1 MKRIVGYLHLLF
13 TSTLHFPPSCHPGMS
28 SFGPVEQGLGESTH
42 SEGFT
47 LGLSKLSEP
56 DITADIVNCNTALY
70 AQADAMTSNFSI
82 IATQDK
88 PRVMKEARRT
98 VYSKPEDVLAKSDG
112 DEDVVKSRT
121 GVSDDAAQ
129 FEEVED
135 RAEVA
140 LNSELEEGVEAG
152 SQAEE
157 EAEADSKTEEEEED
171 EEDVVDSNTDGGTA
185 DSQIEKGD
193 DAGSQSEDENVAE
206 DQTEEEEEDK
216 RGVEESQ
223 TGSQSEEGAEAST
236 QSEEEDFVPDSQT
249 EKDEEDGGTEYHT
262 DEVVAALPEEDVS
275 GQSERNEHVTKSENE
290 NDFEIFSGENEE
302 EASAQLKHDSEH
314 ISRRAYCSEGG
325 LIVPVT
331 EAAEDFPNATFDLE
345 TYAAHAKRKTI
356 EVEDVE
362 LLLKRQG
369 YVNDKVPVEVLIE
382 KYLRMDQRRLLI
394 PIATSGN
401 VVIPAKRR

>member
-88 PRVMKEARRT
+88 PTVVASQLQKDMREMEPEEQMEVEQSKLETDQLCVFPTEDESEKKEARRT

-112 DEDVVKSRT
+112 DEDVVQSRT
-121 GVSDDAAQ
+121 GVSEDAAQ
-129 FEEVED
+129 FEDVEE

-140 LNSELEEGVEAG
+140 LNSELEQGVEAG

-157 EAEADSKTEEEEED
+157 EAEADSKTEEEEEED

-216 RGVEESQ
+216 KGVEESQ

-236 QSEEEDFVPDSQT
+236 QSEEEDVVLDSQT

-275 GQSERNEHVTKSENE
+275 GQSERNEHVTTSENE

-314 ISRRAYCSEGG
+314 ISQRAYRSEGG

-331 EAAEDFPNATFDLE
+331 EAAEDFPNATF
-345 TYAAHAKRKTI
+345 AGKKKKKSI
-356 EVEDVE
+356 N
-362 LLLKRQG
+362 QSFS
-369 YVNDKVPVEVLIE
+369 I
-382 KYLRMDQRRLLI
+382 
-394 PIATSGN
+394 
-401 VVIPAKRR
+401 

>member
-88 PRVMKEARRT
+88 PTVMASQLQKDMREMEPEEQMEVEQSKLETDQLCVFPTEDESEKKEARRT

-112 DEDVVKSRT
+112 DEDVVQSRT
-121 GVSDDAAQ
+121 GVSEDAAQ
-129 FEEVED
+129 FEDVEE

-140 LNSELEEGVEAG
+140 LNSELEQGVEAG

-157 EAEADSKTEEEEED
+157 EAEADSKTEEEED

-236 QSEEEDFVPDSQT
+236 RSEEEDVVPDSQT
-249 EKDEEDGGTEYHT
+249 EKDEEDSGTEYHT
-262 DEVVAALPEEDVS
+262 DEVVAALPEEVVS

-314 ISRRAYCSEGG
+314 ISRRAYRSEGG

-331 EAAEDFPNATFDLE
+331 EAAEDFPNATF
-345 TYAAHAKRKTI
+345 AGKKTKSI
-356 EVEDVE
+356 N
-362 LLLKRQG
+362 QSFS
-369 YVNDKVPVEVLIE
+369 I
-382 KYLRMDQRRLLI
+382 
-394 PIATSGN
+394 
-401 VVIPAKRR
+401 

>member
-13 TSTLHFPPSCHPGMS
+13 TSTLHFPPSCHPDIS

-88 PRVMKEARRT
+88 PTVVASQLEKDMREMEPEEQMEVEQSKLETDQLCVFPTEDESEKKEARRT

-112 DEDVVKSRT
+112 DEDVVKSQT
-121 GVSDDAAQ
+121 GVSEDAAQ
-129 FEEVED
+129 FEDVEE

-140 LNSELEEGVEAG
+140 LNSELEQGVEAG

-157 EAEADSKTEEEEED
+157 EAEADSKTEEEED

-236 QSEEEDFVPDSQT
+236 QSEEEDVVPDSQT
-249 EKDEEDGGTEYHT
+249 EKDEEDGGTGYHT

-314 ISRRAYCSEGG
+314 ISRRAYRSEGG
-325 LIVPVT
+325 LVVPVT
-331 EAAEDFPNATFDLE
+331 EAAEDFPNATF
-345 TYAAHAKRKTI
+345 AGKKKKSI
-356 EVEDVE
+356 N
-362 LLLKRQG
+362 QSFS
-369 YVNDKVPVEVLIE
+369 I
-382 KYLRMDQRRLLI
+382 
-394 PIATSGN
+394 
-401 VVIPAKRR
+401 

>member
-88 PRVMKEARRT
+88 PTVMASQLQKDMREMEPEEQMEVEQSKLETDQLCVFPTEDESEKKEARRT

-112 DEDVVKSRT
+112 DEDVVQSRT
-121 GVSDDAAQ
+121 GVSEDAAQ
-129 FEEVED
+129 FEDVEE

-140 LNSELEEGVEAG
+140 LSSELEQGVEAG

-157 EAEADSKTEEEEED
+157 EAEADSKTEEEED

-236 QSEEEDFVPDSQT
+236 QSEEEDVVPDSQT

-262 DEVVAALPEEDVS
+262 DEVVADLPEEVVS

-314 ISRRAYCSEGG
+314 ISRRAYRSEGG

-331 EAAEDFPNATFDLE
+331 EAAEDFPNATF
-345 TYAAHAKRKTI
+345 AGKKTKSI
-356 EVEDVE
+356 N
-362 LLLKRQG
+362 QSFS
-369 YVNDKVPVEVLIE
+369 I
-382 KYLRMDQRRLLI
+382 
-394 PIATSGN
+394 
-401 VVIPAKRR
+401 

>member
-13 TSTLHFPPSCHPGMS
+13 TSILHFPPSCHPGMS

-88 PRVMKEARRT
+88 PTVVASQLQKDMREMEPEEQMEVEQSKLETDQLCVFPTEDESEKKEARRT

-112 DEDVVKSRT
+112 DEDVVQSRT
-121 GVSDDAAQ
+121 GVSEDAAQ
-129 FEEVED
+129 FEDVEE

-140 LNSELEEGVEAG
+140 LNSELEQGVEAG

-157 EAEADSKTEEEEED
+157 EAEADSKTEEEEEED

-236 QSEEEDFVPDSQT
+236 QSEEEDVVLDSQT

-302 EASAQLKHDSEH
+302 ASAQLKHDSEH
-314 ISRRAYCSEGG
+314 ISRRAYRSEGG

-331 EAAEDFPNATFDLE
+331 EAAEDFPNATF
-345 TYAAHAKRKTI
+345 A
-356 EVEDVE
+356 
-362 LLLKRQG
+362 G
-369 YVNDKVPVEVLIE
+369 
-382 KYLRMDQRRLLI
+382 
-394 PIATSGN
+394 
-401 VVIPAKRR
+401 

>member
-88 PRVMKEARRT
+88 PTVVASQLQKDMREMEPEEQMEVEQSKLETDQLCVFPTEDESEKKEARRT
-98 VYSKPEDVLAKSDG
+98 VYSKPEDGLAKSDG
-112 DEDVVKSRT
+112 DEDVVQSRT
-121 GVSDDAAQ
+121 GVSEDAAQ
-129 FEEVED
+129 FEDVEE

-140 LNSELEEGVEAG
+140 LNSELEQGVEAG

-157 EAEADSKTEEEEED
+157 EAEADSKTEEEEEED

-236 QSEEEDFVPDSQT
+236 QSEEEDVVLDSQT

-314 ISRRAYCSEGG
+314 ISRRAYRSEGG

-331 EAAEDFPNATFDLE
+331 EAAEDFPNATF
-345 TYAAHAKRKTI
+345 A
-356 EVEDVE
+356 
-362 LLLKRQG
+362 G
-369 YVNDKVPVEVLIE
+369 
-382 KYLRMDQRRLLI
+382 
-394 PIATSGN
+394 
-401 VVIPAKRR
+401 

>member
-88 PRVMKEARRT
+88 PTVVASQLQKDMREMEPEEQMEVEQSKLETDQLCVFPTEDESEKKEARRT

-112 DEDVVKSRT
+112 DEDVVQSRT
-121 GVSDDAAQ
+121 GVSEDAAQ
-129 FEEVED
+129 FEDVEE
-135 RAEVA
+135 RTEVA
-140 LNSELEEGVEAG
+140 LNSELEQGVEAG

-157 EAEADSKTEEEEED
+157 EAEADSKTEEEEVEED

-236 QSEEEDFVPDSQT
+236 QSEEEDVVLDSQT

-275 GQSERNEHVTKSENE
+275 GQSERNDHVTKSENE

-314 ISRRAYCSEGG
+314 ISRRAYRSEGG

-331 EAAEDFPNATFDLE
+331 EAAEDFPNATF
-345 TYAAHAKRKTI
+345 A
-356 EVEDVE
+356 
-362 LLLKRQG
+362 G
-369 YVNDKVPVEVLIE
+369 
-382 KYLRMDQRRLLI
+382 
-394 PIATSGN
+394 
-401 VVIPAKRR
+401 

>member
-88 PRVMKEARRT
+88 PTVVASQLQKDMREMEPEEQMEVEQSKLETDQLCVFPTEDESEKKEARRT

-112 DEDVVKSRT
+112 DEDVVQSRT
-121 GVSDDAAQ
+121 GVSEDAAQ
-129 FEEVED
+129 FEDVEE

-140 LNSELEEGVEAG
+140 LNSELEQGVVAG

-157 EAEADSKTEEEEED
+157 EAEADSKTEEEEEED

-236 QSEEEDFVPDSQT
+236 QSEEEDVVLDSQT

-275 GQSERNEHVTKSENE
+275 GQSERNDHVTKSENE

-314 ISRRAYCSEGG
+314 ISRRAYRSEGG

-331 EAAEDFPNATFDLE
+331 EAAEDFPNATF
-345 TYAAHAKRKTI
+345 A
-356 EVEDVE
+356 
-362 LLLKRQG
+362 G
-369 YVNDKVPVEVLIE
+369 
-382 KYLRMDQRRLLI
+382 
-394 PIATSGN
+394 
-401 VVIPAKRR
+401 

>member
-88 PRVMKEARRT
+88 PTVMASQLQKDMREMEPEEQMEVEQSKLETDQLCVFPTEDESEKKEARRT

-112 DEDVVKSRT
+112 DEDVVQSRT
-121 GVSDDAAQ
+121 GVSEDAAQ
-129 FEEVED
+129 FEDVEE

-140 LNSELEEGVEAG
+140 LSSELEQGVEAG

-157 EAEADSKTEEEEED
+157 EAEADSKTEEEED

-236 QSEEEDFVPDSQT
+236 QSEEEDVVPDYQT
-249 EKDEEDGGTEYHT
+249 EKDEEDSGTEYHT
-262 DEVVAALPEEDVS
+262 DEVVAALPEEVVS

-314 ISRRAYCSEGG
+314 ISRRAYRSEGG

-331 EAAEDFPNATFDLE
+331 EAAEDFPNATF
-345 TYAAHAKRKTI
+345 AGKKNKI
-356 EVEDVE
+356 
-362 LLLKRQG
+362 
-369 YVNDKVPVEVLIE
+369 N
-382 KYLRMDQRRLLI
+382 
-394 PIATSGN
+394 
-401 VVIPAKRR
+401 

>member
-88 PRVMKEARRT
+88 PTVVASQLQKDMREMEPEEQMEVEQSKLETDQLCVFPTEDESEKKEARRT

-112 DEDVVKSRT
+112 DEDVVQSRT
-121 GVSDDAAQ
+121 GVSEDAAQ
-129 FEEVED
+129 FEDVEE

-140 LNSELEEGVEAG
+140 LNSELEQGVVAG

-157 EAEADSKTEEEEED
+157 EAEADSKTEEEEEED

-236 QSEEEDFVPDSQT
+236 QSEEEDVVLDSQT

-275 GQSERNEHVTKSENE
+275 GQSERNDHVTKSENE
-290 NDFEIFSGENEE
+290 NDFEIFSSENEE

-314 ISRRAYCSEGG
+314 ISRRAYRSEGG

-331 EAAEDFPNATFDLE
+331 EAAEDFPNATF
-345 TYAAHAKRKTI
+345 A
-356 EVEDVE
+356 
-362 LLLKRQG
+362 G
-369 YVNDKVPVEVLIE
+369 
-382 KYLRMDQRRLLI
+382 
-394 PIATSGN
+394 
-401 VVIPAKRR
+401 

>member
-88 PRVMKEARRT
+88 PTVVASQLQKDMREMEPEEQMEVEQSKLETDQLCVFPTEDESEKKEARRT

-112 DEDVVKSRT
+112 DEDVVQSRT
-121 GVSDDAAQ
+121 GVSEDAAQ
-129 FEEVED
+129 FEDVEE

-140 LNSELEEGVEAG
+140 LNSELEQGVEAG

-157 EAEADSKTEEEEED
+157 EAEADSKTEEEEVEED

-236 QSEEEDFVPDSQT
+236 QSEEEDVVLDSQT

-302 EASAQLKHDSEH
+302 EASAQLKHDSEL
-314 ISRRAYCSEGG
+314 ISRRAYRSEGG

-331 EAAEDFPNATFDLE
+331 EAAEDFPNATF
-345 TYAAHAKRKTI
+345 A
-356 EVEDVE
+356 
-362 LLLKRQG
+362 G
-369 YVNDKVPVEVLIE
+369 
-382 KYLRMDQRRLLI
+382 
-394 PIATSGN
+394 
-401 VVIPAKRR
+401 

>member
-88 PRVMKEARRT
+88 PTVVASQLQKDMREMEPEEQMEVEQSKLETDQLCVFPTEDESEKKEARRT

-112 DEDVVKSRT
+112 DEDAVQSRT
-121 GVSDDAAQ
+121 GVSEDAAQ
-129 FEEVED
+129 FEDVEE

-140 LNSELEEGVEAG
+140 LNSELEQGVEAG

-157 EAEADSKTEEEEED
+157 EAEADSKTEEEEEED

-223 TGSQSEEGAEAST
+223 TGSQSEEGAEASP
-236 QSEEEDFVPDSQT
+236 QSEEEDVVLDSQT

-314 ISRRAYCSEGG
+314 ISRRAYRSEGG

-331 EAAEDFPNATFDLE
+331 EAAEDFPNATF
-345 TYAAHAKRKTI
+345 A
-356 EVEDVE
+356 
-362 LLLKRQG
+362 G
-369 YVNDKVPVEVLIE
+369 
-382 KYLRMDQRRLLI
+382 
-394 PIATSGN
+394 
-401 VVIPAKRR
+401 

>member
-1 MKRIVGYLHLLF
+1 MKRIVGYLQLLF

-88 PRVMKEARRT
+88 PTVMGSQLQKDMREMELEEQMEVEQSKLETDQLVYVFPTEDESEKKEARRT
-98 VYSKPEDVLAKSDG
+98 VYNKPEDVVAKSDG
-112 DEDVVKSRT
+112 DEDVVKSQM

-129 FEEVED
+129 FEEGED
-135 RAEVA
+135 GAEVA
-140 LNSELEEGVEAG
+140 LNSDLEQGVEAG

-157 EAEADSKTEEEEED
+157 EAEADSKTEEEEEED
-171 EEDVVDSNTDGGTA
+171 EEGVVDSNIDGGTA
-185 DSQIEKGD
+185 DSQFEKGD

-206 DQTEEEEEDK
+206 DQTEEEEEEEDK

-223 TGSQSEEGAEAST
+223 TGSQSEVEAST
-236 QSEEEDFVPDSQT
+236 QSEEEDVVPDSQT
-249 EKDEEDGGTEYHT
+249 EKVEEDGGTEYHT
-262 DEVVAALPEEDVS
+262 DEVVEALPEEDVS

-290 NDFEIFSGENEE
+290 NDFEIFSDEKEE
-302 EASAQLKHDSEH
+302 EASSQLKHDSEH
-314 ISRRAYCSEGG
+314 INRRAYRSEGG
-325 LIVPVT
+325 LTVPVT
-331 EAAEDFPNATFDLE
+331 GAAEDFPNATF
-345 TYAAHAKRKTI
+345 A
-356 EVEDVE
+356 
-362 LLLKRQG
+362 G
-369 YVNDKVPVEVLIE
+369 
-382 KYLRMDQRRLLI
+382 
-394 PIATSGN
+394 
-401 VVIPAKRR
+401 

>member
-88 PRVMKEARRT
+88 PTVMASQLQKDMREMEPEEQMEVEQSKLETDQLCVFPTEDESEKKEARRT

-112 DEDVVKSRT
+112 DEDVVQSRT
-121 GVSDDAAQ
+121 GVSEDAAQ
-129 FEEVED
+129 FEDVEE

-140 LNSELEEGVEAG
+140 LNSELEQGVEAG

-157 EAEADSKTEEEEED
+157 EAEADSKTEEEED

-236 QSEEEDFVPDSQT
+236 QSEEEDVVPDSQT
-249 EKDEEDGGTEYHT
+249 EKDEEDSGTEYHT
-262 DEVVAALPEEDVS
+262 DEVVAALPEEVVS

-314 ISRRAYCSEGG
+314 ISRRAYRSEGG

-331 EAAEDFPNATFDLE
+331 EAAEDFPNATF
-345 TYAAHAKRKTI
+345 AGKKTKSI
-356 EVEDVE
+356 N
-362 LLLKRQG
+362 QSFS
-369 YVNDKVPVEVLIE
+369 I
-382 KYLRMDQRRLLI
+382 
-394 PIATSGN
+394 
-401 VVIPAKRR
+401 

>member
-13 TSTLHFPPSCHPGMS
+13 TSILHFPPSCHPGMS

-88 PRVMKEARRT
+88 PTVVASQLQKDMREMEPEEQMEVEQSKLETDQLCVFPTEDESEKKEARRT

-112 DEDVVKSRT
+112 DEDVVQSRT
-121 GVSDDAAQ
+121 GVSEDAAQ
-129 FEEVED
+129 FEDVEE

-140 LNSELEEGVEAG
+140 LNSELEQGVEAG

-157 EAEADSKTEEEEED
+157 EAEADSKTEEEEEED

-236 QSEEEDFVPDSQT
+236 QSEEEDVVLDSQT

-314 ISRRAYCSEGG
+314 ISRRAYRSEGG

-331 EAAEDFPNATFDLE
+331 EAAEDFPNATF
-345 TYAAHAKRKTI
+345 A
-356 EVEDVE
+356 
-362 LLLKRQG
+362 G
-369 YVNDKVPVEVLIE
+369 
-382 KYLRMDQRRLLI
+382 
-394 PIATSGN
+394 
-401 VVIPAKRR
+401 

>member
-88 PRVMKEARRT
+88 PTVVASQLQKDMREMEPEEQMEVEQSKLETDQLCVFPTEDESEKKEARRT

-112 DEDVVKSRT
+112 DEDVVQSRT
-121 GVSDDAAQ
+121 GVSEDAAQ
-129 FEEVED
+129 FEDVEE

-140 LNSELEEGVEAG
+140 LNSELEQGVEAG

-157 EAEADSKTEEEEED
+157 EAEADSKTEEEEEED

-236 QSEEEDFVPDSQT
+236 QSEEEDVVLDSQT

-275 GQSERNEHVTKSENE
+275 GQSERNDHVTKSENE

-302 EASAQLKHDSEH
+302 EASAQLKHDSEL
-314 ISRRAYCSEGG
+314 ISRRAYRSEGG

-331 EAAEDFPNATFDLE
+331 EAAEDFPNATF
-345 TYAAHAKRKTI
+345 A
-356 EVEDVE
+356 
-362 LLLKRQG
+362 G
-369 YVNDKVPVEVLIE
+369 
-382 KYLRMDQRRLLI
+382 
-394 PIATSGN
+394 
-401 VVIPAKRR
+401 

>member
-88 PRVMKEARRT
+88 PTVVASQLQKDMREMEPEEQMEVEQSKLETDQLCVFPTEDESEKKEARRT

-112 DEDVVKSRT
+112 DEDVVQSRT
-121 GVSDDAAQ
+121 GVSEDAAQ
-129 FEEVED
+129 FEDVEE

-140 LNSELEEGVEAG
+140 LNSELEQGVEAG

-157 EAEADSKTEEEEED
+157 EAEADSKTEEEEEED

-193 DAGSQSEDENVAE
+193 DAGSQSEDENVAK

-236 QSEEEDFVPDSQT
+236 QSEEEDVVLDSQT

-302 EASAQLKHDSEH
+302 EASAQLKHDSEL
-314 ISRRAYCSEGG
+314 ISRRAYRSEGG

-331 EAAEDFPNATFDLE
+331 EAAEDFPNATF
-345 TYAAHAKRKTI
+345 A
-356 EVEDVE
+356 
-362 LLLKRQG
+362 G
-369 YVNDKVPVEVLIE
+369 
-382 KYLRMDQRRLLI
+382 
-394 PIATSGN
+394 
-401 VVIPAKRR
+401 

>member
-88 PRVMKEARRT
+88 PTVVASQLQKDMREMEPEEQMEVEQSKLETDQLCVFPTEDESEKKEARRT

-112 DEDVVKSRT
+112 DEDVVQSRT
-121 GVSDDAAQ
+121 GVSEDAAQ
-129 FEEVED
+129 FEDVEE

-140 LNSELEEGVEAG
+140 LNSELEQGVEAG

-157 EAEADSKTEEEEED
+157 EAEADSKTEEEEEED

-236 QSEEEDFVPDSQT
+236 QSEEEDIVLDSQT

-314 ISRRAYCSEGG
+314 ISRRAYRSEGG

-331 EAAEDFPNATFDLE
+331 EAAEDFPNATF
-345 TYAAHAKRKTI
+345 A
-356 EVEDVE
+356 
-362 LLLKRQG
+362 G
-369 YVNDKVPVEVLIE
+369 
-382 KYLRMDQRRLLI
+382 
-394 PIATSGN
+394 
-401 VVIPAKRR
+401 

>member
-88 PRVMKEARRT
+88 PTVVASQLQKDMREMEPEEQMEVEQSKLETDQLCVFPTEDESEKKEARRT

-112 DEDVVKSRT
+112 DEDAVQSRT
-121 GVSDDAAQ
+121 GVSEDAAQ
-129 FEEVED
+129 FEDVEE

-140 LNSELEEGVEAG
+140 LNSELEQGVEAG

-157 EAEADSKTEEEEED
+157 EAEADSKTEEEEEED

-236 QSEEEDFVPDSQT
+236 QSEEEDVVLDSQT

-275 GQSERNEHVTKSENE
+275 GQSERNDHVTKSENE

-314 ISRRAYCSEGG
+314 ISRRAYRSEGG

-331 EAAEDFPNATFDLE
+331 EAAEDFPNATF
-345 TYAAHAKRKTI
+345 A
-356 EVEDVE
+356 
-362 LLLKRQG
+362 G
-369 YVNDKVPVEVLIE
+369 
-382 KYLRMDQRRLLI
+382 
-394 PIATSGN
+394 
-401 VVIPAKRR
+401 

>member
-1 MKRIVGYLHLLF
+1 MYSMKRIVGYLHLLF

-88 PRVMKEARRT
+88 PTVVASQLQKDMREMEPEEQMEVEQSKLETDQLCVFPTEDESEKKEARRT

-112 DEDVVKSRT
+112 DEDVVQSRT
-121 GVSDDAAQ
+121 GVSEDAAQ
-129 FEEVED
+129 FEDVEE

-140 LNSELEEGVEAG
+140 LNSELEQGVVAG

-157 EAEADSKTEEEEED
+157 EAEADSKTEEEEVEED

-236 QSEEEDFVPDSQT
+236 QSEEEDVVLDSQT

-314 ISRRAYCSEGG
+314 ISRRAYRSEGG

-331 EAAEDFPNATFDLE
+331 EAAEDFPNATF
-345 TYAAHAKRKTI
+345 A
-356 EVEDVE
+356 
-362 LLLKRQG
+362 G
-369 YVNDKVPVEVLIE
+369 
-382 KYLRMDQRRLLI
+382 
-394 PIATSGN
+394 
-401 VVIPAKRR
+401 

>member
-88 PRVMKEARRT
+88 PTVVASQLQKDMREMEPEEQMEVEQSKLETDQLCVFPTEDESEKKEARRT

-112 DEDVVKSRT
+112 DEDVVQSRT
-121 GVSDDAAQ
+121 GVSEDAAQ
-129 FEEVED
+129 FEDVEE

-140 LNSELEEGVEAG
+140 LNSELEQGVEAG

-157 EAEADSKTEEEEED
+157 EAEADSKTEEEED

-236 QSEEEDFVPDSQT
+236 QSEEEDVVLDSQT

-314 ISRRAYCSEGG
+314 ISRRAYRSEGG

-331 EAAEDFPNATFDLE
+331 EAAEDFPNATF
-345 TYAAHAKRKTI
+345 A
-356 EVEDVE
+356 
-362 LLLKRQG
+362 G
-369 YVNDKVPVEVLIE
+369 
-382 KYLRMDQRRLLI
+382 
-394 PIATSGN
+394 
-401 VVIPAKRR
+401 

>member
-88 PRVMKEARRT
+88 PTVVASQLQKDMREMEPEEQMEVEQSKLETDQLCVFPTEDESEKKEARRT

-112 DEDVVKSRT
+112 DEDVVQSRT
-121 GVSDDAAQ
+121 GVSEDAAQ
-129 FEEVED
+129 FEDVEE

-140 LNSELEEGVEAG
+140 LNSELEQGVEAG

-157 EAEADSKTEEEEED
+157 EAEADSKTEEEED

-236 QSEEEDFVPDSQT
+236 QSEEEDVVLDSQT

-275 GQSERNEHVTKSENE
+275 GQSERNDHVTKSENE

-314 ISRRAYCSEGG
+314 ISRRAYRSEGG

-331 EAAEDFPNATFDLE
+331 EAAEDFPNATF
-345 TYAAHAKRKTI
+345 A
-356 EVEDVE
+356 
-362 LLLKRQG
+362 G
-369 YVNDKVPVEVLIE
+369 
-382 KYLRMDQRRLLI
+382 
-394 PIATSGN
+394 
-401 VVIPAKRR
+401 

>member
-88 PRVMKEARRT
+88 PTVVASQLQKDMREMEPEEQMEVEQSKLETDQLCVFPTEDESEKKEARRT

-112 DEDVVKSRT
+112 DEDVVQSRT
-121 GVSDDAAQ
+121 GVSEDAAQ
-129 FEEVED
+129 FEDVEE

-140 LNSELEEGVEAG
+140 LNSELEQGVEAG

-157 EAEADSKTEEEEED
+157 EAEADSKTEEEED

-236 QSEEEDFVPDSQT
+236 QSEEEDVVLDSQT

-275 GQSERNEHVTKSENE
+275 GQSERNDHVTKSENE
-290 NDFEIFSGENEE
+290 NDFEIFSSENEE

-314 ISRRAYCSEGG
+314 ISRRAYRSEGG

-331 EAAEDFPNATFDLE
+331 EAAEDFPNATF
-345 TYAAHAKRKTI
+345 A
-356 EVEDVE
+356 
-362 LLLKRQG
+362 G
-369 YVNDKVPVEVLIE
+369 
-382 KYLRMDQRRLLI
+382 
-394 PIATSGN
+394 
-401 VVIPAKRR
+401 

>member
-88 PRVMKEARRT
+88 PTVVASQLQKDMREMEPEEQMEVEQSKLETDQLCVFPTEDESEKKEARRT

-112 DEDVVKSRT
+112 DEDAVQSRT
-121 GVSDDAAQ
+121 GVSEDAAQ
-129 FEEVED
+129 FEDVEE

-140 LNSELEEGVEAG
+140 LNSELEQGVEAG

-157 EAEADSKTEEEEED
+157 EAEADSKTEEEEEED

-236 QSEEEDFVPDSQT
+236 QSEEEDVVLDSQT

-314 ISRRAYCSEGG
+314 ISRRAYRSEGG

-331 EAAEDFPNATFDLE
+331 EAAEDFPNATF
-345 TYAAHAKRKTI
+345 A
-356 EVEDVE
+356 
-362 LLLKRQG
+362 G
-369 YVNDKVPVEVLIE
+369 
-382 KYLRMDQRRLLI
+382 
-394 PIATSGN
+394 
-401 VVIPAKRR
+401 

>member
-88 PRVMKEARRT
+88 PTVVASQLQKDMREMEPEEQMEVEQSKLETDQLCVFPTEDESEKKEARRT

-112 DEDVVKSRT
+112 DEDVVQSRT
-121 GVSDDAAQ
+121 GVSEDAAQ
-129 FEEVED
+129 FEDVEE

-140 LNSELEEGVEAG
+140 LNSELEQGVVAG

-157 EAEADSKTEEEEED
+157 EAEADSKTEEEEEEED

-236 QSEEEDFVPDSQT
+236 QSEEEDVVLDSQT

-275 GQSERNEHVTKSENE
+275 GQSERNDHVTKSENE

-314 ISRRAYCSEGG
+314 ISRRAYRSEGG

-331 EAAEDFPNATFDLE
+331 EAAEDFPNATF
-345 TYAAHAKRKTI
+345 A
-356 EVEDVE
+356 
-362 LLLKRQG
+362 G
-369 YVNDKVPVEVLIE
+369 
-382 KYLRMDQRRLLI
+382 
-394 PIATSGN
+394 
-401 VVIPAKRR
+401 

>member
-88 PRVMKEARRT
+88 PTVVASQLQKDMREMEPEEQMEVEQSKLETDQLCVFPTEDESEKKEARRT

-112 DEDVVKSRT
+112 DEDVVQSRT
-121 GVSDDAAQ
+121 GVSEDAAQ
-129 FEEVED
+129 FEDVEE

-140 LNSELEEGVEAG
+140 LNSELEQGVEAG
-152 SQAEE
+152 SRAEE
-157 EAEADSKTEEEEED
+157 EAEADSKTEEEEEED

-236 QSEEEDFVPDSQT
+236 QSEEEDVVLDSQT

-314 ISRRAYCSEGG
+314 ISRRAYRSEGG
-325 LIVPVT
+325 LIVLVT
-331 EAAEDFPNATFDLE
+331 EAAEDFPNATF
-345 TYAAHAKRKTI
+345 A
-356 EVEDVE
+356 
-362 LLLKRQG
+362 G
-369 YVNDKVPVEVLIE
+369 
-382 KYLRMDQRRLLI
+382 
-394 PIATSGN
+394 
-401 VVIPAKRR
+401 

>member
-88 PRVMKEARRT
+88 PTVVASQLQKDMREMEPEEQMEVEQSKLETDQLCVFPTEDESEKKEARRT

-112 DEDVVKSRT
+112 DEDVVQSRT
-121 GVSDDAAQ
+121 GVSEDAAQ
-129 FEEVED
+129 FEDVEE

-140 LNSELEEGVEAG
+140 LNSELEQGVEAG

-157 EAEADSKTEEEEED
+157 EAEADSKTEEEEEED

-236 QSEEEDFVPDSQT
+236 QSEEEDVVLDSQT

-275 GQSERNEHVTKSENE
+275 GQSERNDHVTKSENE

-314 ISRRAYCSEGG
+314 ISRRAYRSEGG

-331 EAAEDFPNATFDLE
+331 EAAEDFPNATF
-345 TYAAHAKRKTI
+345 A
-356 EVEDVE
+356 
-362 LLLKRQG
+362 G
-369 YVNDKVPVEVLIE
+369 
-382 KYLRMDQRRLLI
+382 
-394 PIATSGN
+394 
-401 VVIPAKRR
+401 

>member
-88 PRVMKEARRT
+88 PTVVASQLQKDMREMEPEEQMEVEQSKLETDQLCVFPTEDESEKKEARRT

-112 DEDVVKSRT
+112 DEDVVQSRT
-121 GVSDDAAQ
+121 GVSEDAAQ
-129 FEEVED
+129 FEDVEE

-140 LNSELEEGVEAG
+140 LNSELEQGVEAG

-157 EAEADSKTEEEEED
+157 EAEADSKTEEEEEED

-236 QSEEEDFVPDSQT
+236 QSEEEDVVLDSQT

-275 GQSERNEHVTKSENE
+275 GQSERNDHVTKSENE
-290 NDFEIFSGENEE
+290 NDFEIFSSENEE

-314 ISRRAYCSEGG
+314 ISRRAYRSEGG

-331 EAAEDFPNATFDLE
+331 EAAEDFPNATF
-345 TYAAHAKRKTI
+345 A
-356 EVEDVE
+356 
-362 LLLKRQG
+362 G
-369 YVNDKVPVEVLIE
+369 
-382 KYLRMDQRRLLI
+382 
-394 PIATSGN
+394 
-401 VVIPAKRR
+401 

>member
-1 MKRIVGYLHLLF
+1 
-13 TSTLHFPPSCHPGMS
+13 MS

-88 PRVMKEARRT
+88 PTVVASQLQKDMREMEPEEQMEVEQSKLETDQLCVFPTEDESEKKEARRT

-112 DEDVVKSRT
+112 DEDVVQSRT
-121 GVSDDAAQ
+121 GVSEDAAQ
-129 FEEVED
+129 FEDVEE

-140 LNSELEEGVEAG
+140 LNSELEQGVEAG

-157 EAEADSKTEEEEED
+157 EAEADSKTEEEEEED

-216 RGVEESQ
+216 KGVEESQ

-236 QSEEEDFVPDSQT
+236 QSEEEDVVLDSQT

-275 GQSERNEHVTKSENE
+275 GQSERNEHVTTSENE

-314 ISRRAYCSEGG
+314 ISQRAYRSEGG

-331 EAAEDFPNATFDLE
+331 EAAEDFPNATF
-345 TYAAHAKRKTI
+345 AGKK
-356 EVEDVE
+356 
-362 LLLKRQG
+362 KKNQ
-369 YVNDKVPVEVLIE
+369 LINHLAF
-382 KYLRMDQRRLLI
+382 KNLYD
-394 PIATSGN
+394 
-401 VVIPAKRR
+401 

>member
-88 PRVMKEARRT
+88 PTVVASQLQKDMREMEPEEQMEVEQSKLETDQLCVFPTEDESEKKEARRT

-112 DEDVVKSRT
+112 DEDVVQSRT
-121 GVSDDAAQ
+121 GVSEDAAQ
-129 FEEVED
+129 FEDVEE

-140 LNSELEEGVEAG
+140 LNSELEQGVEAG

-157 EAEADSKTEEEEED
+157 EAEADSKTEEEEEED
-171 EEDVVDSNTDGGTA
+171 EEDVVDSNTDGGRA

-193 DAGSQSEDENVAE
+193 DAGFQSEDENVAE

-236 QSEEEDFVPDSQT
+236 QSEEEDVVLDSQT

-314 ISRRAYCSEGG
+314 ISRRAYRSEGG

-331 EAAEDFPNATFDLE
+331 EAAEDFPNATF
-345 TYAAHAKRKTI
+345 A
-356 EVEDVE
+356 
-362 LLLKRQG
+362 G
-369 YVNDKVPVEVLIE
+369 
-382 KYLRMDQRRLLI
+382 
-394 PIATSGN
+394 
-401 VVIPAKRR
+401 

>member
-13 TSTLHFPPSCHPGMS
+13 TSTLDFPPSCHPGMS

-88 PRVMKEARRT
+88 PTVMASQLQKDMREMEPEEQMEVEQSKLETDQLCVFPTEDESEKKEARRT

-112 DEDVVKSRT
+112 DEDVVQSRT
-121 GVSDDAAQ
+121 GVSEDAAQ
-129 FEEVED
+129 FEDVEE

-140 LNSELEEGVEAG
+140 LSSELEQGVEAG

-157 EAEADSKTEEEEED
+157 EAEADSKTEEEED

-236 QSEEEDFVPDSQT
+236 QSEEEDVVPDSQT
-249 EKDEEDGGTEYHT
+249 EKDEEDSGTEYHT
-262 DEVVAALPEEDVS
+262 DEVVAALPEEVVS

-314 ISRRAYCSEGG
+314 ISRRAYRSEGG

-331 EAAEDFPNATFDLE
+331 EAAEDFPNATF
-345 TYAAHAKRKTI
+345 AGKKTKSI
-356 EVEDVE
+356 N
-362 LLLKRQG
+362 QSFS
-369 YVNDKVPVEVLIE
+369 I
-382 KYLRMDQRRLLI
+382 
-394 PIATSGN
+394 
-401 VVIPAKRR
+401 

>member
-1 MKRIVGYLHLLF
+1 
-13 TSTLHFPPSCHPGMS
+13 MS

-88 PRVMKEARRT
+88 PTVVASQLQKDMREMEPEEQMEVEQSKLETDQLCVFPTEDESEKKEARRT

-112 DEDVVKSRT
+112 DEDVVQSRT
-121 GVSDDAAQ
+121 GVSEDAAQ
-129 FEEVED
+129 FEDVEE

-140 LNSELEEGVEAG
+140 LNSELEQGVEAG

-157 EAEADSKTEEEEED
+157 EAEADSKTEEEEEED

-236 QSEEEDFVPDSQT
+236 QSEEEDVVLDSQT

-275 GQSERNEHVTKSENE
+275 GQSERNDHVTKSENE
-290 NDFEIFSGENEE
+290 NDFEIFSSENEE

-314 ISRRAYCSEGG
+314 ISRRAYRSEGG

-331 EAAEDFPNATFDLE
+331 EAAEDFPNATF
-345 TYAAHAKRKTI
+345 A
-356 EVEDVE
+356 
-362 LLLKRQG
+362 G
-369 YVNDKVPVEVLIE
+369 
-382 KYLRMDQRRLLI
+382 
-394 PIATSGN
+394 
-401 VVIPAKRR
+401 

>member
-88 PRVMKEARRT
+88 PTVVASQLQKDMREMEPEEQMEVEQSKLETDQLCVFPTEDESEKKEARRT

-112 DEDVVKSRT
+112 DEDVVQSRT
-121 GVSDDAAQ
+121 GVSEDAAQ
-129 FEEVED
+129 FEDVEE

-140 LNSELEEGVEAG
+140 LNSELEQGVEAG

-157 EAEADSKTEEEEED
+157 EAEADSKTEEEEEED

-236 QSEEEDFVPDSQT
+236 QSEEEDVVLDSQT

-275 GQSERNEHVTKSENE
+275 GQSERNDHVTKSENE

-314 ISRRAYCSEGG
+314 ISRRAYRSEGG

-331 EAAEDFPNATFDLE
+331 EAAEDSPNATF
-345 TYAAHAKRKTI
+345 AG
-356 EVEDVE
+356 
-362 LLLKRQG
+362 LKKKSINQSFS
-369 YVNDKVPVEVLIE
+369 I
-382 KYLRMDQRRLLI
+382 
-394 PIATSGN
+394 
-401 VVIPAKRR
+401 

>member
-88 PRVMKEARRT
+88 PTVVASQLQKDMREMEPEEQMEVEQSKLETDQLCVFPTEDESEKKEARRT

-112 DEDVVKSRT
+112 DEDVVQSRT
-121 GVSDDAAQ
+121 GVSEDAAQ
-129 FEEVED
+129 FEDVEE

-140 LNSELEEGVEAG
+140 LNSELEQGVEAG

-157 EAEADSKTEEEEED
+157 EAEADSKTEEEEEEED

-236 QSEEEDFVPDSQT
+236 QSEEEDVVLDSQT

-275 GQSERNEHVTKSENE
+275 GQSERNDHVTKSENE
-290 NDFEIFSGENEE
+290 NDFEIFSSENEE

-314 ISRRAYCSEGG
+314 ISRRAYRSEGG

-331 EAAEDFPNATFDLE
+331 EAAEDFPNATF
-345 TYAAHAKRKTI
+345 A
-356 EVEDVE
+356 
-362 LLLKRQG
+362 G
-369 YVNDKVPVEVLIE
+369 
-382 KYLRMDQRRLLI
+382 
-394 PIATSGN
+394 
-401 VVIPAKRR
+401 

>member
-70 AQADAMTSNFSI
+70 AQADAMTSNSSI

-88 PRVMKEARRT
+88 PTVVASQLQKDMREMEPEEQMEVEQSKLETDQLCVFPTEDESEKKEARRT

-112 DEDVVKSRT
+112 DEDVVQSRT
-121 GVSDDAAQ
+121 GVSEDAAQ
-129 FEEVED
+129 FEDVEE

-140 LNSELEEGVEAG
+140 LNSELEQGVEAG

-157 EAEADSKTEEEEED
+157 EAEADSKTEEEEEED

-236 QSEEEDFVPDSQT
+236 QSEEEDVVLDSQT

-275 GQSERNEHVTKSENE
+275 GQSERNDHVTKSENE
-290 NDFEIFSGENEE
+290 NDFEIFSSENEE

-314 ISRRAYCSEGG
+314 ISRRAYRSEGG

-331 EAAEDFPNATFDLE
+331 EAAEDFPNATF
-345 TYAAHAKRKTI
+345 A
-356 EVEDVE
+356 
-362 LLLKRQG
+362 G
-369 YVNDKVPVEVLIE
+369 
-382 KYLRMDQRRLLI
+382 
-394 PIATSGN
+394 
-401 VVIPAKRR
+401 

>member
-88 PRVMKEARRT
+88 PTVVASQLQKDMREMEPEEQMEVEQSKLETDQLCVFPTEDESEKKEARRT

-112 DEDVVKSRT
+112 DEDVVQSRT
-121 GVSDDAAQ
+121 GVSEDAAQ
-129 FEEVED
+129 FEDVEE

-140 LNSELEEGVEAG
+140 LNSELEQGVVAG

-157 EAEADSKTEEEEED
+157 EAEADSKTEEEEEED

-236 QSEEEDFVPDSQT
+236 QSEEEDVVLDSQT

-314 ISRRAYCSEGG
+314 ISRRAYRSEGG

-331 EAAEDFPNATFDLE
+331 EAAEDFPNATF
-345 TYAAHAKRKTI
+345 AG
-356 EVEDVE
+356 
-362 LLLKRQG
+362 LKKKSINQSFS
-369 YVNDKVPVEVLIE
+369 I
-382 KYLRMDQRRLLI
+382 
-394 PIATSGN
+394 
-401 VVIPAKRR
+401 

>member
-88 PRVMKEARRT
+88 PTVVASQLQKDMREMEPEEQMEVEQSKLETDQLCVFPTEDESEKKEARRT

-112 DEDVVKSRT
+112 DEDVVQSRT
-121 GVSDDAAQ
+121 GVSEDAAQ
-129 FEEVED
+129 FEDVEE

-140 LNSELEEGVEAG
+140 LNSELEQGVEAG

-157 EAEADSKTEEEEED
+157 EAEADSKTEEEEEEVEED

-236 QSEEEDFVPDSQT
+236 QSEEEDVVLDSQT

-275 GQSERNEHVTKSENE
+275 GQSERNDHVTKSENE

-314 ISRRAYCSEGG
+314 ISRRAYRSEGG

-331 EAAEDFPNATFDLE
+331 EAAEDFPNATF
-345 TYAAHAKRKTI
+345 A
-356 EVEDVE
+356 
-362 LLLKRQG
+362 G
-369 YVNDKVPVEVLIE
+369 
-382 KYLRMDQRRLLI
+382 
-394 PIATSGN
+394 
-401 VVIPAKRR
+401 

>member
-88 PRVMKEARRT
+88 PTVVASQLQKDMREMEPEEQMEVEQSKLETDQLCVFPTEDESEKKEARRT

-112 DEDVVKSRT
+112 DEDVVQSRT
-121 GVSDDAAQ
+121 GVSEDAAQ
-129 FEEVED
+129 FEDVEE

-140 LNSELEEGVEAG
+140 LNSELEQGVEAG

-157 EAEADSKTEEEEED
+157 EAEADSKTEEEEEEED

-236 QSEEEDFVPDSQT
+236 QSEEEDVVLDSQT

-275 GQSERNEHVTKSENE
+275 GQSERNDHVTKSENE
-290 NDFEIFSGENEE
+290 NDFEIFSSENEE

-314 ISRRAYCSEGG
+314 ISRRAYRSEGG

-331 EAAEDFPNATFDLE
+331 EAAEDFPNAMF
-345 TYAAHAKRKTI
+345 A
-356 EVEDVE
+356 
-362 LLLKRQG
+362 G
-369 YVNDKVPVEVLIE
+369 
-382 KYLRMDQRRLLI
+382 
-394 PIATSGN
+394 
-401 VVIPAKRR
+401 

>member
-88 PRVMKEARRT
+88 PTVMASQLQKDMREMEPEEQMEVEQSKLETDQLCVFPTEDESEKKEARRT

-112 DEDVVKSRT
+112 DEDVVQSRT
-121 GVSDDAAQ
+121 GVSEDAAQ
-129 FEEVED
+129 FEDVEE

-140 LNSELEEGVEAG
+140 LNSELEQGVEAG

-157 EAEADSKTEEEEED
+157 EAEADSKTEEEEEED

-236 QSEEEDFVPDSQT
+236 QSEEEDVVLDSQT

-314 ISRRAYCSEGG
+314 ISRRAYRSEGG

-331 EAAEDFPNATFDLE
+331 EAAEDFPNATF
-345 TYAAHAKRKTI
+345 A
-356 EVEDVE
+356 
-362 LLLKRQG
+362 G
-369 YVNDKVPVEVLIE
+369 
-382 KYLRMDQRRLLI
+382 
-394 PIATSGN
+394 
-401 VVIPAKRR
+401 

>member
-13 TSTLHFPPSCHPGMS
+13 TSTLHFPPSCHPGIS

-88 PRVMKEARRT
+88 PTVVASQLEKDMREMEPEEQMEVEQSKLETDQLCVFPTEDESEKKEARRT

-112 DEDVVKSRT
+112 DEDVVKSQT
-121 GVSDDAAQ
+121 GVSEDAAQ
-129 FEEVED
+129 FEDVEE

-140 LNSELEEGVEAG
+140 LNSELEQGVEAG

-157 EAEADSKTEEEEED
+157 EAEADSKTEEEED

-236 QSEEEDFVPDSQT
+236 QSEEEDVVPDSQT
-249 EKDEEDGGTEYHT
+249 EKDEEDGGTGYHT

-314 ISRRAYCSEGG
+314 ISRRAYRSEGG
-325 LIVPVT
+325 LVVPVT
-331 EAAEDFPNATFDLE
+331 EAAEDFPNATF
-345 TYAAHAKRKTI
+345 AGKK
-356 EVEDVE
+356 
-362 LLLKRQG
+362 KNQ
-369 YVNDKVPVEVLIE
+369 LINHLAF
-382 KYLRMDQRRLLI
+382 KNLYD
-394 PIATSGN
+394 
-401 VVIPAKRR
+401 